1 MVFAGLAVSQQRCDR
16 LADKFRTAVSR
27 SEFPDSIVLRTPSI
41 VQQTKTTRVPPT
53 ISIRKRETA
62 DET

>member
-27 SEFPDSIVLRTPSI
+27 SEFPD
-41 VQQTKTTRVPPT
+41 
-53 ISIRKRETA
+53 
-62 DET
+62 